1 MIGLSRPTVS
11 EVFNGQSCII
21 LFNEVTDYD
30 TATVASI
37 VGTGIDL
44 GQILSGSTE
53 WAGED
58 PSFDNVVDEQGD
70 VIVPNPTAGT
80 YGLNFLMADFSASKL
95 KTFMHGREI
104 TITKADMANTVFS
117 EAESAIAVGDQLSV
131 ITRPIAL
138 VNDEANKAILF
149 PKARILTGPGMED
162 KLLGL
167 RASFMAQDCTTD
179 NLGTMMYIPK
189 FKLKYATTE

>member
-1 MIGLSRPTVS
+1 MPGLARPTVS

-21 LFNEVTDYD
+21 LFPEVADYT

-37 VGTGIDL
+37 VGEGIDL

-58 PSFDNVVDEQGD
+58 PSFDNTVDEQGD

-80 YGLNFLMADFSASKL
+80 YGLNFFMADFSADKL
-95 KTFMHGREI
+95 KTFMYGREI
-104 TITKADMANTVFS
+104 TLTASNMANTVFS
-117 EAESAIAVGDQLSV
+117 EADKAIAIGDKLSV

-138 VNDEANKAILF
+138 VNDESNKAVFF

-167 RASFMAQDCTTD
+167 RASFMAQDCVTD
-179 NLGTMMYIPK
+179 DLGTMMYIPK
-189 FKLKYATTE
+189 FKLKYNAA

>member
-1 MIGLSRPTVS
+1 MAGLSRPTVS

-21 LFNEVTDYD
+21 LFPEVADYES
-30 TATVASI
+30 ATVASI
-37 VGTGIDL
+37 VAEGVDL
-44 GQILSGSTE
+44 GQILNGSTE
-53 WAGED
+53 WTGED
-58 PSFDNVVDEQGD
+58 PSFDNVTDEQGD

-80 YGLNFLMADFSASKL
+80 YGLDFFMADFSATKL
-95 KTFMHGREI
+95 KTFMHAREI
-104 TITKADMANTVFS
+104 ALTGMDTTVFS
-117 EAESAIAVGDQLSV
+117 GADKAHAWGDKMAV

-138 VNDEANKAILF
+138 VNDESNKAIFF

-167 RASFMAQDCTTD
+167 KASFVAQDCTTT

-189 FKLKYATTE
+189 LSLKYND